1 MIEVL
6 QTEAFSGW
14 LAKLRDANARIKI
27 LGRIKR
33 FAHGN
38 FGDAEP
44 VGNGVSEMR
53 VHVGPGYRVYFVQRG
68 PMLVVLLCG
77 GDKASQGKDI
87 LKAKALAAQLED
99 NL

>member
-1 MIEVL
+1 ML
-6 QTEAFSGW
+6 QTEAFADW
-14 LAKLRDANARIKI
+14 LAKLRAGNARIKI
-27 LGRIKR
+27 LARIKR
-33 FAHGN
+33 LAHGN

-87 LKAKALAAQLED
+87 LRAKAMAAELED
-99 NL
+99 SR